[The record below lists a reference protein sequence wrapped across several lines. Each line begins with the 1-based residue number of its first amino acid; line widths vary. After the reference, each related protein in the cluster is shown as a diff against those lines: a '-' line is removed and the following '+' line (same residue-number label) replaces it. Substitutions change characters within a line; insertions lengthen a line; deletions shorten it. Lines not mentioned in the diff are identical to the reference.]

1 MLFKEICRICV
12 YRKSYFSKRRNT
24 FLFLTLVL
32 FLSGFIFW
40 FIGNKLL
47 KESMN
52 SYHRV
57 GHKMLFIGNTIFS
70 IVSILT
76 VFSVGNLCQVNP
88 VLGPLQ
94 LFMYQMFKDIA
105 KFMGLFLG
113 LFAAFTLGV
122 RNLYSYNR
130 SLLLEIRQ
138 KENNTDSDKKITSH
152 RFEKYVYSSMD

>member
-24 FLFLTLVL
+24 FLFLTLVI
-32 FLSGFIFW
+32 FLLSFILW
-40 FIGNKLL
+40 CIGNKLL
-47 KESMN
+47 NGSMN
-52 SYHRV
+52 SYHQD
-57 GHKMLFIGNTIFS
+57 GHQMLFFGNSIFS
-70 IVSILT
+70 IASVFI

-88 VLGPLQ
+88 VFGPLQ
-94 LFMYQMFKDIA
+94 LLMYQMFKDIV
-105 KFMGLFLG
+105 KFLVLFLG

-138 KENNTDSDKKITSH
+138 KENNTDSEEKITSH
-152 RFEKYVYSSMD
+152 RFEK